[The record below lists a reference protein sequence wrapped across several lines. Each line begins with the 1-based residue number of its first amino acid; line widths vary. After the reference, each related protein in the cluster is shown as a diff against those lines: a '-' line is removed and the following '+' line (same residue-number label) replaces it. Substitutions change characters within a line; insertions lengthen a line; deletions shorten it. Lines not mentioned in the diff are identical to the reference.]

1 MCSGYNQSP
10 KQILTTTFEE
20 NCDEMVIV
28 KHIHFTSLCEHHI
41 LPFIGEAC
49 VAYLPSPGRIVG
61 LSKLA
66 RLVDC
71 YAKRLQVQERLT
83 TQIAKALMDYLK
95 PQGAGVILKA
105 SHECMACRGVNKT
118 ATMVTSSLLGAFRDN
133 ERTRSEF
140 LTLSGG

>member
-1 MCSGYNQSP
+1 MCSGYNQNP

-28 KHIHFTSLCEHHI
+28 KGIHFTSLCEHHI

-71 YAKRLQVQERLT
+71 FAKRLQVQERLT
-83 TQIAKALMDYLK
+83 AQIAKALMDYLK

-140 LTLSGG
+140 LTLAGG